1 MYQYFFTPSYND
13 CLRQYESDPEFTK
26 ALVKVLPRFASD
38 PLHDPALNTHRV
50 KRAAGKTYTSYVGGR
65 GHRIIWRLV
74 NRTVVFL
81 LVGEHDGV
89 YERAERIRVEID
101 LNKDLAR
108 VYDEDPESQEPIPYE
123 SRRQR
128 EGVLFMAWTDQ
139 DLAGF
144 GFENHELTVLRS
156 LQSQGELLELEEHM
170 RPAAWQAAFN
180 LVAYGHPEGE
190 TSQPVPERVE
200 PVAASEEEPDE
211 RALER
216 AISAKRSRSEFA
228 PVTAEALESVLS
240 RPIEDWMVF
249 LHPDQ
254 AKLAERPF
262 SGPARVRGSAGT
274 GKTVVGLHRAK
285 HLASTYGGQVLFT
298 TYVRNLPTV
307 FEQLFRRLAPDANG
321 SVEFRNL
328 HSWAYRFLANS
339 GSRPELD
346 ANKVNAAFAAAWR
359 QCAEPGSYLAERGLG
374 RQYYREEIDWVIK
387 GRDLR
392 RLDEY
397 LEVERTGRG
406 TGLPESQRRAVWE
419 LFEQYQR
426 QLRQRRTVDFN
437 DLLIDALRMVRE
449 DGVRKPYDAVIVDE
463 AQDLTQVGV
472 QLAYELA
479 GGDKPDGLFLLG
491 DGQQSVYPG
500 GYSLS
505 SIGIGVQGRS
515 SLLKVN
521 YRSTQALLD
530 FARRIIEGRPY
541 DDGDEGLTS
550 AQRDVT
556 CLRKGS
562 APELHGAATID
573 DHDESLVL
581 AIADAA
587 ESPMVAPGDVA
598 VLVPTNKLVAVYSQ
612 RISDL
617 GYPTQKLEKYD
628 GTPTNSVKVGTY
640 QRAKGLEFKHVF
652 LPRLD
657 AEAVG
662 EERRAGEDDAAHQER
677 LDLLRRQLFVALT
690 RARDAAWVGWVGEPA
705 QVLEVALN

>member
-13 CLRQYESDPEFTK
+13 CLKQYESDPEFTK
-26 ALVKVLPRFASD
+26 ALVKVLPRFAVD

-81 LVGEHDGV
+81 LVGEHDAV

-101 LNKDLAR
+101 LEKDLAR
-108 VYDEDPESQEPIPYE
+108 VYDEDPRSQEAIPYE

-144 GFENHELTVLRS
+144 GFEDHELMILRG

-170 RPAAWQAAFN
+170 RPEAWRAAFN
-180 LVAYGHPEGE
+180 LVAYGHPDGE
-190 TSQPVPERVE
+190 VTQSAAEPTE
-200 PVAASEEEPDE
+200 PVETADDEADE

-228 PVTAEALESVLS
+228 PVAIEALESVLS

-285 HLASTYGGQVLFT
+285 HLASTYGGRVLFT

-307 FEQLFRRLAPDANG
+307 FEQLFRRLAPDSDG
-321 SVEFRNL
+321 TVEFRNL

-339 GSRPELD
+339 GARPELD
-346 ANKVNAAFAAAWR
+346 ANNVNAAFAAAWR
-359 QCAEPGSYLAERGLG
+359 HCVEPGSYLAERGLG

-387 GRDLR
+387 GRDVR
-392 RLDEY
+392 RLDDY
-397 LEVERTGRG
+397 LQIERTGRG
-406 TGLPESQRRAVWE
+406 TGLPETHRRAVWE

-426 QLRQRRTVDFN
+426 QLAKRRTVDFN
-437 DLLIDALRMVRE
+437 DLLIGALRMVRE
-449 DGVRKPYDAVIVDE
+449 SGVRRAYNAVIVDE

-479 GGDKPDGLFLLG
+479 GRDSPDGLFLLG

-521 YRSTQALLD
+521 YRSTQELLD
-530 FARRIIEGRPY
+530 FARKIVDGRPY
-541 DDGDEGLTS
+541 DDGDDGLTN
-550 AQRDVT
+550 AQRPVT
-556 CLRKGS
+556 CLRRGS
-562 APELHGAATID
+562 APKLNGASTLD
-573 DHDESLVL
+573 DHDEALVL

-587 ESPMVAPGDVA
+587 DSPMVTPGDLA
-598 VLVPTNKLVAVYSQ
+598 VLVPTNKLVNEYTQ
-612 RISDL
+612 RISGL
-617 GYPTQKLEKYD
+617 GYATQKLQKYD
-628 GTPTNSVKVGTY
+628 GTPTKSVKVGTY

-662 EERRAGEDDAAHQER
+662 EVRRPGEDDAAHQER

-705 QVLEVALN
+705 TVLEPALG